1 MVCNFWAALNGGLV
15 TARRST
21 LARTPDG
28 GTATGA
34 GWSLG
39 QGDFGTM
46 AEIID
51 LLPAAAGFLMMLGL
65 SLLLCS
71 EDLADDLRDRA

>member
-1 MVCNFWAALNGGLV
+1 
-15 TARRST
+15 
-21 LARTPDG
+21 
-28 GTATGA
+28 
-34 GWSLG
+34 
-39 QGDFGTM
+39 M

-71 EDLADDLRDRA
+71 EDLADDLRDRASAAARCQTSFGDHGT